1 MNSALQK
8 GDIGEYVCAICLLEM
23 GVNCKIV
30 NVDATDILA
39 TINNKFVRIQVKSSY
54 YHYRN
59 DVKNGT
65 PFYRFS
71 TAKGKNKTP
80 ITKEHCDI
88 VALVALDIKKTI
100 FCVPFNKSS
109 AKYLRPK
116 FLVPNVEKDT
126 WNKCLSKLK
135 IIK

>member
-1 MNSALQK
+1 MNNALQK

-23 GVNCKIV
+23 GVDCKIV
-30 NVDATDILA
+30 NVGATDILA
-39 TINNKFVRIQVKSSY
+39 TINNKFIRVQVKSSY
-54 YHYRN
+54 HHNRN

-71 TAKGKNKTP
+71 TALGKNKTP

-88 VALVALDIKKTI
+88 VALVALDIKKVI
-100 FCVPFNKSS
+100 FSAPLNKASTKRIRS
-109 AKYLRPK
+109 K
-116 FLVPNVEKDT
+116 FLIPNVEKDT
-126 WNKCLSKLK
+126 WNKCLLKLK